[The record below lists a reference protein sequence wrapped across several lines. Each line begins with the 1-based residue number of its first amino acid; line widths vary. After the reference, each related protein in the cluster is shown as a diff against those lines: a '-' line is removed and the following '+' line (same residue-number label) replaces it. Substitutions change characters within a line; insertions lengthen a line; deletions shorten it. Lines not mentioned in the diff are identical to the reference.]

1 MVKELDEINDLIDR
15 LAKLPGL
22 GPVSA
27 RRIVLHL
34 LKSGNSKL
42 FEISSALRR
51 TAENVRSCQI
61 CGNYCYENVCRI
73 CNSIERSSREICV
86 VQDVSDLWAVERA
99 GVFQGHYHI
108 LGGVLSMLDNVG
120 PEDLR
125 IPDLLRRAAMEETE
139 EVILAM
145 GATVDGQTTAHYIAD
160 ELAELDVRVT
170 TLGQGVPIGGELE
183 ILDGGTITAAIR
195 SRREY

>member
-1 MVKELDEINDLIDR
+1 M
-15 LAKLPGL
+15 
-22 GPVSA
+22 
-27 RRIVLHL
+27 
-34 LKSGNSKL
+34 
-42 FEISSALRR
+42 
-51 TAENVRSCQI
+51 
-61 CGNYCYENVCRI
+61 
-73 CNSIERSSREICV
+73 
-86 VQDVSDLWAVERA
+86 QDVSDLWAVERA